1 VLRYLIAR
9 LMLMVP
15 TLLGVA
21 VATFVLLRVAPG
33 DIAVL
38 HLGGD
43 SGIVT
48 PEAIQAERA
57 RFGLDRPAWVQFVDW
72 TSGLVRGDL
81 GQSMWT
87 ERPVATELSLRFEL
101 SVELALLALAVSLCV
116 ALPLGTLSAVWRNS
130 PVDYAVRVFS
140 VGGLAMPAFWLGVL
154 VILGLLILFRWSPP
168 VTFTPLLVDPL
179 ANLSQLIWPALAVGY
194 RSAAVLARMMRSTL
208 LDVLREDF
216 VRTARAKGLR
226 EQLVVTRHAT
236 RNAVL
241 PVVTLAG
248 LEFATLLGGLVVTEQ
263 VFNLNGLGKLLV
275 DAISHRDYTMTQA
288 LVMLTAMLFLV
299 TNLVVDVGYAW
310 LDPRVRF
317 VR

>member
-1 VLRYLIAR
+1 MQRYLLTR
-9 LMLMVP
+9 LALMVP

-21 VATFVLLRVAPG
+21 VATFLLMRVAPG

-38 HLGGD
+38 HLGGEG
-43 SGIVT
+43 GIVT
-48 PEAIQAERA
+48 QADIQAERA
-57 RFGLDRPAWVQFVDW
+57 KLGLDQPLWFQFVTW
-72 TSGLVRGDL
+72 AGGLLRGDL
-81 GQSMWT
+81 GRSMWT
-87 ERPVATELSLRFEL
+87 DRPVSTEVSLRFGL
-101 SVELALLALAVSLCV
+101 SLELAILALVVSLCV
-116 ALPLGTLSAVWRNS
+116 ALPLGTLSAIGRNT
-130 PVDYAVRVFS
+130 PLDYAVRVFS
-140 VGGLAMPAFWLGVL
+140 VGGLAMPGFWLG
-154 VILGLLILFRWSPP
+154 ILLILFLLILFRWSPP

-179 ANLSQLIWPALAVGY
+179 ANLSQLVWPALAVGY
-194 RSAAVLARMMRSTL
+194 RSAAVLARMMRSAL
-208 LDVLREDF
+208 LEVLHEDY

-226 EQLVVTRHAT
+226 EQIVVTRHAA

-288 LVMLTAMLFLV
+288 LVMLTAVLFLV

-310 LDPRVRF
+310 LDPRVRLA
-317 VR
+317 R

>member
-1 VLRYLIAR
+1 
-9 LMLMVP
+9 MVP

-38 HLGGD
+38 HLGGEG
-43 SGIVT
+43 GIIT
-48 PEAIQAERA
+48 QADIETERA
-57 RFGLDRPAWVQFVDW
+57 KLGLDQPVWVQFVAW
-72 TSGLVRGDL
+72 AGGLLHGDL
-81 GQSMWT
+81 GRSMWT
-87 ERPVATELSLRFEL
+87 DRPVSTEVSLRFGL
-101 SVELALLALAVSLCV
+101 SVELAILALVISLIV
-116 ALPLGTLSAVWRNS
+116 ALPLGTLSAVARNT
-130 PVDYAVRVFS
+130 PLDYAVRVFS
-140 VGGLAMPAFWLGVL
+140 VGGLAMPAFWLG
-154 VILGLLILFRWSPP
+154 ILLILFLLILFRWSPP
-168 VTFTPLLVDPL
+168 VSFTPLTLDPV

-208 LDVLREDF
+208 LEVLREDY
-216 VRTARAKGLR
+216 VRTARAKGLG
-226 EQLVVTRHAT
+226 ELLVVTRHAS

-275 DAISHRDYTMTQA
+275 DAVSHRDYTMTQA
-288 LVMLTAMLFLV
+288 LVMLTAVLFLV

-310 LDPRVRF
+310 LDPRVRIA
-317 VR
+317 R

>member
-1 VLRYLIAR
+1 MQRYLLTRLA
-9 LMLMVP
+9 LMLP

-21 VATFVLLRVAPG
+21 VATFLLLRVAPG

-38 HLGGD
+38 HLGGEG
-43 SGIVT
+43 GIVT
-48 PEAIQAERA
+48 QADIQAERTKL
-57 RFGLDRPAWVQFVDW
+57 GLDQPVWVQFVTW
-72 TSGLVRGDL
+72 AGGLLHADL
-81 GQSMWT
+81 GRSMWT
-87 ERPVATELSLRFEL
+87 DRPVSTEVSIRFGL
-101 SVELALLALAVSLCV
+101 SVELALLALVVSLIV
-116 ALPLGTLSAVWRNS
+116 ALPLGTLSAVARNS
-130 PVDYAVRVFS
+130 PLDYAVRIFS
-140 VGGLAMPAFWLGVL
+140 VGGLAMPAFWLG
-154 VILGLLILFRWSPP
+154 ILLILFLLILFRWSPP
-168 VTFTPLLVDPL
+168 VSFTPLTVDPV

-208 LDVLREDF
+208 LEVLREDY
-216 VRTARAKGLR
+216 VRTARAKGLD
-226 EQLVVTRHAT
+226 ELLVVTRHAT

-288 LVMLTAMLFLV
+288 LVMLTAVLFLI

-310 LDPRVRF
+310 LDPRVRLA
-317 VR
+317 R

>member
-1 VLRYLIAR
+1 
-9 LMLMVP
+9 MVP

-38 HLGGD
+38 HLGGEG
-43 SGIVT
+43 GIVT
-48 PEAIQAERA
+48 QADIQAERA
-57 RFGLDRPAWVQFVDW
+57 RLGLDQPAWLQFVTW
-72 TSGLVRGDL
+72 VGGLLHGDL
-81 GQSMWT
+81 GRSMWT
-87 ERPVATELSLRFEL
+87 DRPVSTEVSLRFGL
-101 SVELALLALAVSLCV
+101 SLELAILAVVVSLAV
-116 ALPLGTLSAVWRNS
+116 ALPMGTLSAVARNT
-130 PVDYAVRVFS
+130 PLDYAVRVFS
-140 VGGLAMPAFWLGVL
+140 VGGLAMPAFWLG
-154 VILGLLILFRWSPP
+154 ILMILFLLILFRWSPP
-168 VTFTPLLVDPL
+168 VSFTPLLVDPL
-179 ANLSQLIWPALAVGY
+179 ANLSQLVWPALAVGY
-194 RSAAVLARMMRSTL
+194 RSAAVLARMMRSAL
-208 LDVLREDF
+208 LEVLREDF

-226 EQLVVTRHAT
+226 EQVVVTRHAA

-288 LVMLTAMLFLV
+288 LVMLTATLFLV

-310 LDPRVRF
+310 LDPRVRLG
-317 VR
+317 R